1 MVLSAKL
8 HIEGHQK
15 EQDGIH
21 LLSCDFNFS
30 QETDQKGLPSS
41 KVRGGIIELTFVS
54 LDDAEIL
61 QWMI

>member
-15 EQDGIH
+15 EQDGIQ
-21 LLSCDFNFS
+21 LLTCDYSFS
-30 QETDQKGLPSS
+30 QEIDQKGLPTS
-41 KVRGGIIELTFVS
+41 KVRGGIVDITFVS

-61 QWMI
+61 Q